1 MKQLISAT
9 LSKEAAQ
16 IYNSWRR
23 QHKSR
28 ILSELIEDESNWKD
42 NYENLLKGLN
52 EKNAHIVQLMI
63 HIKLKEGY
71 IPLLHDINHSLYGT
85 LYFQNWESED
95 LK

>member
-9 LSKEAAQ
+9 LSEEAAK

-28 ILSELIEDESNWKD
+28 ILSELIEDESHWKD
-42 NYENLLKGLN
+42 NYDKIIQGMNK
-52 EKNAHIVQLMI
+52 KNAHIVQLMI

-71 IPLLHDINHSLYGT
+71 TPLLEKINSELYGT
-85 LYFQNWESED
+85 LYYQNWESED
-95 LK
+95 QK